1 MEEFRLM
8 GISSKIQKV
17 KTGKSDRIYLKNKKV
32 FSFSIDSSKE
42 GMEKFKNIRVN
53 KVIHIGDSIVKNKNS
68 LKIRVYRNSS
78 PDNYFDLLGRGS
90 IIR

>member
-1 MEEFRLM
+1 M